1 MTHPAK
7 PNSVTFRATIPP
19 KAAAIDF
26 HGECGAR
33 LILDIPD
40 SELGGFTPIIMLRCK
55 RLLVTIAEDV

>member
-1 MTHPAK
+1 
-7 PNSVTFRATIPP
+7 VTFRATIPP